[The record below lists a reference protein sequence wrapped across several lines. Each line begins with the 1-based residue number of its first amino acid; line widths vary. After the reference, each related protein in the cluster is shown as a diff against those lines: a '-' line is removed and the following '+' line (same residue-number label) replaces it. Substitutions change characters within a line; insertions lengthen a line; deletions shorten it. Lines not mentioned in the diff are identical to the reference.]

1 MITTRQVNQ
10 SGLAII
16 KTNVELKLRASRDAG
31 GDLTI
36 GYRHVGRDVVL
47 GKTITPDEADE
58 LLLADLAW
66 MTERVLARVDI
77 ELNDNE
83 LSALVCLAHGIGMR
97 RFSGSTLLKLLN
109 NGEKT
114 RAAEAFLW
122 LSDTDSEDARTITFV
137 TSLRRRDERA
147 LFVCPLSDP

>member
-1 MITTRQVNQ
+1 MITTRQINQ
-10 SGLAII
+10 RGLAII
-16 KTNVELKLRASRDAG
+16 KTNVELKLSASRDPEG
-31 GDLTI
+31 ELTI
-36 GYRHVGRDVVL
+36 GYQHAGRDVAP
-47 GKTITPDEADE
+47 GKTITLDEADR
-58 LLLADLAW
+58 LLLSDLAW
-66 MTERVLARVDI
+66 VTERVLARVDI

-83 LSALVCLAHGIGMR
+83 LSALVCLVHGIGMR

-122 LSDTDSEDARTITFV
+122 LNDTDSEDPRTITFL

-147 LFVCPLSDP
+147 LFVCPPVDQ